1 MSKYYKGGLQG
12 PNGDFL
18 VDLGRHGDFQIK
30 RCTNFAK
37 GAMQGPSKTSWE
49 ICCNNVLQIYE
60 VFPQKMFSRIHCN
73 FLFTLAC
80 SSTYSVNVLL
90 KNIHFSHS
98 MYVIAQDVSSLLSK
112 VFHIFHMLYH
122 LMFVEFLSWKNV
134 LLHQLQLCVLLHFLT
149 ISCGIKLHRSQQ
161 RFRPRNSTCFG
172 QCQVLVIHF
181 IFTPLAGIIFWSLS
195 ERNDSK

>member
-1 MSKYYKGGLQG
+1 MFCRFMK
-12 PNGDFL
+12 F
-18 VDLGRHGDFQIK
+18 
-30 RCTNFAK
+30 
-37 GAMQGPSKTSWE
+37 
-49 ICCNNVLQIYE
+49 
-60 VFPQKMFSRIHCN
+60 FPQKMFSRIHCN

-161 RFRPRNSTCFG
+161 RFRPRNSTSFG